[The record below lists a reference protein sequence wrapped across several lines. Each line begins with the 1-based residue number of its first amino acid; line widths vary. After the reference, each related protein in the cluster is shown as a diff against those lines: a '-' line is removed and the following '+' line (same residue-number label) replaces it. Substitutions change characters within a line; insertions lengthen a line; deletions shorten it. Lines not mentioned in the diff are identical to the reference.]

1 MSLSLSMKECLYG
14 PDETIYNEKED
25 GDKLY
30 FLINGEI
37 LLFVENSKNYEI
49 TNINFYEVIFIILFF
64 YNFMIK

>member
-30 FLINGEI
+30 FLINVEI
-37 LLFVENSKNYEI
+37 LLFVENSKN
-49 TNINFYEVIFIILFF
+49 
-64 YNFMIK
+64 